1 MLSLTLGPP
10 VTSLEA
16 LTDLKILLSEE
27 AGRRM
32 VDEWCSERL
41 TRIIVKALEEA
52 SSGRTPRPGL
62 SEHDFACAAGEAAG
76 MQRVVAFLR
85 DPELILGSVGISA
98 QPERPP
104 MPRPTYATPT
114 ITTPVP
120 PPAAGST
127 DAPPQSTKGERRKKT
142 T

>member
-1 MLSLTLGPP
+1 MVSLTLGPP
-10 VTSLEA
+10 VTSGEA
-16 LTDLKILLSEE
+16 LADLRSLLSEE

-32 VDEWCSERL
+32 VDEWCSEKL
-41 TRIIVKALEEA
+41 TRIIVKALEES

-104 MPRPTYATPT
+104 MPKPTYAAP
-114 ITTPVP
+114 IIDVPVP
-120 PPAAGST
+120 PPAAGGNE
-127 DAPPQSTKGERRKKT
+127 AAPQSTKGERRKKT